1 MENIVHLSITL
12 NVNGTKDIQKDVYK
26 MNYATDKII
35 LFEENSDKRVK
46 VSKHLLGLCFTSFG
60 YENISLTGK
69 TWCYEKDLKASE
81 ELLEAKMKQ
90 LLEEQI
96 NRTTQLMKVL
106 ELI

>member
-1 MENIVHLSITL
+1 MENIINLSITL
-12 NVNGTKDIQKDVYK
+12 NVNGTKDIEKDVYK

-35 LFEENSDKRVK
+35 FFEKNSDKRVK

-69 TWCYEKDLKASE
+69 IWCYENDLKASE
-81 ELLEAKMKQ
+81 ELLEAKLKQ